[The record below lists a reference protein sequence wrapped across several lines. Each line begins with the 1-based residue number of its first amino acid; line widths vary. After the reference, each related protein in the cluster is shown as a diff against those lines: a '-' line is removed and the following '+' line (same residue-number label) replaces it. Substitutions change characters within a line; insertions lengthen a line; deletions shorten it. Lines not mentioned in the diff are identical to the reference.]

1 MQDRHTAAAV
11 ELKRAQEL
19 LISKARARLN
29 LTILDGN
36 PTLRQKR
43 EQFGSQIRRAET
55 RLAAFLADPR
65 TQPSVVEDVDDM
77 IRALAS
83 DVAIERARLMPRPD
97 ADDGQNA
104 DEAGQHGFAAP
115 GQR

>member
-19 LISKARARLN
+19 LISKARLN

-65 TQPSVVEDVDDM
+65 TQPTAVKDVEDM
-77 IRALAS
+77 IRSLS
-83 DVAIERARLMPRPD
+83 TEVAIERAPRPD
-97 ADDGQNA
+97 ADEGQNS
-104 DEAGQHGFAAP
+104 DEAGHAVP